1 MEKSKVIESLRE
13 RVCNITF
20 EKVDGTMRNMA
31 ATLREEFLPE
41 QTDIEELIQKKA
53 PNTNALA
60 VWDTEAKGW
69 RSFRWDKLV
78 SVDGDNF
85 VV

>member
-53 PNTNALA
+53 PNTNALS